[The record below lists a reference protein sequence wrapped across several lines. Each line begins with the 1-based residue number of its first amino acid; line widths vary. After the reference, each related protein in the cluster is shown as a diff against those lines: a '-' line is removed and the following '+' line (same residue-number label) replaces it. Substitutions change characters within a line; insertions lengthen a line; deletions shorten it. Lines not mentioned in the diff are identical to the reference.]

1 MPWALRSRRWAAVD
15 RIDLDAAYI
24 RLRCRHL
31 SQRSHSDVGVVV
43 GTSLLGAALHY
54 RCGNFDTK
62 AALFFG
68 LSGMVGAYFGGYL
81 ILRAGALGDFR
92 RLDADCRRGDALS
105 EKRHLGS

>member
-1 MPWALRSRRWAAVD
+1 MD

-92 RLDADCRRGDALS
+92 RLDADCRRGVLCQKSATSDLETNVIWCAA
-105 EKRHLGS
+105 